1 MEYNNEAL
9 CMTQTIPHPTLFNP
23 EYGAEFSIETF
34 VCVTYKTIQYLT
46 PEDHNVEYVIML
58 RI

>member
-1 MEYNNEAL
+1 
-9 CMTQTIPHPTLFNP
+9 MTQTIPHPTLFNP